1 MRRQPATII
10 CDAARWRAPQ
20 PASSQAG
27 DWHDVTG
34 HHRYYG
40 SSAINGGER
49 IVEDRRAPALR
60 QSLRFLIAHSGRR
73 RMSAI
78 ASRRRSF
85 HQGSFSTPPTKKRG
99 GMAPAAPQLLCS
111 LVQG

>member
-1 MRRQPATII
+1 MRLQPATII
-10 CDAARWRAPQ
+10 CDAARSRATQ

-49 IVEDRRAPALR
+49 IVEDRGP
-60 QSLRFLIAHSGRR
+60 
-73 RMSAI
+73 
-78 ASRRRSF
+78 RRRSVN
-85 HQGSFSTPPTKKRG
+85 
-99 GMAPAAPQLLCS
+99 LC
-111 LVQG
+111 GF

>member
-10 CDAARWRAPQ
+10 CDAARLRAPQ

-40 SSAINGGER
+40 SSAVNGGER
-49 IVEDRRAPALR
+49 IVEDRRGPRPLR
-60 QSLRFLIAHSGRR
+60 QSLRLLIAHSGN
-73 RMSAI
+73 A
-78 ASRRRSF
+78 
-85 HQGSFSTPPTKKRG
+85 
-99 GMAPAAPQLLCS
+99 
-111 LVQG
+111 

>member
-10 CDAARWRAPQ
+10 CDAARLRATQ

-49 IVEDRRAPALR
+49 IVEDRRAAPR
-60 QSLRFLIAHSGRR
+60 QSLRFLIARPSLPAHDRAKP
-73 RMSAI
+73 SANAI
-78 ASRRRSF
+78 TARS
-85 HQGSFSTPPTKKRG
+85 
-99 GMAPAAPQLLCS
+99 AP
-111 LVQG
+111 V